1 MVDFSQFSEMNLRLK
16 VDVGAASYWSELT
29 QIQTLDNLFSKGIIT
44 DAVTYLENIP
54 SAYVKNKQKI
64 IEGLKEQQMQAAGGQ
79 MGEEL
84 MAGLTPDEQ
93 AVVQQRRNQ

>member
-1 MVDFSQFSEMNLRLK
+1 MLFPVSTHRTVPCAVADRWRDLR
-16 VDVGAASYWSELT
+16 GCP